1 MVENLLKDG
10 TDGCALA
17 ALIHFYCPGVV
28 RLEGKCVP
36 GIYFWTVDRW
46 QKYLNQQDFITN
58 EGFFLKKIMYNSEKK
73 LRTFCLV
80 AIIYKY
86 MFAKQVYVIVYLYRQ

>member
-1 MVENLLKDG
+1 MKD
-10 TDGCALA
+10 
-17 ALIHFYCPGVV
+17 
-28 RLEGKCVP
+28 
-36 GIYFWTVDRW
+36 
-46 QKYLNQQDFITN
+46 
-58 EGFFLKKIMYNSEKK
+58 FFLKKLCIILRKK